1 MPGCW
6 WKWSNCDPGKALHV
20 SETDSTQGRLTSARR
35 QMLDRLLERALDLEP
50 DERVRFVAECRDR
63 APRLGGWLA
72 KLLRAMD
79 EPAGFLDRSARDLVG
94 EALQER
100 ERQFATPIPAD
111 TRLGPWRVIES
122 VGAGGMGEVY
132 RAKRADGA
140 FEMQVAIKVIRHAS
154 DQLAEL
160 LEAERQVMARIDHP
174 TIARL
179 LDGGLTEDGR
189 PYLVMEW
196 VDGPT
201 LDEWVA
207 DELPGHE
214 RMLDVFCDACMAV
227 AAAHRQLVVH
237 GDIKPSNLIVTAEG
251 QTRLLDFGVAKLLDA
266 GAGAELSDALTPG
279 FSAPEQLAAQP
290 VNTAADIYSLGA
302 LLHWMIFGAAPG
314 RGDEPLPAWRDCRRL
329 RDLKAI
335 IERATAAEPDLR
347 YATVNALLLEIQRV
361 RDNLPV
367 RARQPSPAEWLGMW
381 VRRHRLAAALGSLAL
396 VSILI
401 GVSVTAWQAR
411 VVALE
416 RDVAQTEAALSE
428 AVREHLLFLFR
439 EVGGLAEDTGELTAR
454 ELLDRT
460 ADVAE
465 DWLSEDPVVQ
475 QQVMAVL
482 GEIMIALHD
491 YSSAEPL
498 LSGFVEYDDENVSPV
513 LRSMAFRDLA
523 QVYHRQGRMRDG
535 YEVINEALDI
545 LDDFPGQHPA
555 RRSDVLQ
562 IRGRLLRDLGRWDE
576 AVDDLRRARELAV
589 GASPGPWPLM
599 ARAENNLGTT
609 LLIGGQLEEAV
620 LHLEAAEAL
629 WFAMGRGDSNDAL
642 SVMSNLAL
650 SLDRLGR
657 GDEAERRLRR
667 VIETREERYG
677 DSGAMAAARIH
688 LGRLLTVQGEYEAAE
703 GQLVAA
709 REVAR
714 RFVGEES
721 PDHGA
726 VLIGLGELAFAR
738 NDHDQALAY
747 FSESAAIMN
756 GRLGSTH
763 PYSLQAELEVT
774 NLRVRLDPEVGI
786 DAYSEVIEKARK
798 IGGAGRTVLS
808 AALCSYAAR
817 AIEEARYEPAREAA
831 EECLELREALGLGGW
846 RLTEPEL
853 LTELAAVR
861 GGEDG
866 SVQALREC
874 LERLAEQTHDEHYL
888 LRLASAGRG
897 ERVALP

>member
-1 MPGCW
+1 M
-6 WKWSNCDPGKALHV
+6 
-20 SETDSTQGRLTSARR
+20 QGRLPPARR
-35 QMLDRLLERALDLEP
+35 RVLDRLLEQSLEMPP
-50 DERVRFVAECRDR
+50 DKREQFVAECRER
-63 APRLGGWLA
+63 APRLGGWLG

-79 EPAGFLDRSARDLVG
+79 EPAEFLERSARDLVG
-94 EALQER
+94 EALEER
-100 ERQFATPIPAD
+100 EQGKSMPIPGG
-111 TRLGPWRVIES
+111 TRLGPWRIIES
-122 VGAGGMGEVY
+122 VGTGGMGDVY
-132 RAKRADGA
+132 RAERADGT
-140 FEMQVAIKVIRHAS
+140 FEMQVAIKVIRHTS

-160 LEAERQVMARIDHP
+160 LEAERQVMARINHAA
-174 TIARL
+174 IARL
-179 LDGGLTEDGR
+179 LDGGLTDDGR

-207 DELPGHE
+207 DQAPDRE
-214 RMLDVFCDACMAV
+214 RMLEVFCETCMAV
-227 AAAHRQLVVH
+227 SAAHRQLVVH
-237 GDIKPSNLIVTAEG
+237 GDIKPANLIVTAEG

-266 GAGAELSDALTPG
+266 GVGAELSDALTPG

-302 LLHWMIFGAAPG
+302 LLHWMVFGTPPDHG
-314 RGDEPLPAWRDCRRL
+314 RRLLPAWRGFRRL
-329 RDLKAI
+329 RDVEAI
-335 IERATAAEPDLR
+335 IAQATASEPDHR
-347 YATVNALLLEIQRV
+347 YATANALLLDIQRLC
-361 RDNLPV
+361 DNLPT
-367 RARQPSPAEWLGMW
+367 RARTPSPPERLRMW
-381 VRRHRLAAALGSLAL
+381 MRRHRLAAALGGLAL
-396 VSILI
+396 ASILV
-401 GVSVTAWQAR
+401 GVSATAWQAR
-411 VVALE
+411 VAALE

-439 EVGGLAEDTGELTAR
+439 EVGGLAEDTDELTAR

-498 LSGFVEYDDENVSPV
+498 LSGFIEYDDEKVSPI

-523 QVYHRQGRMRDG
+523 QVYHRQGRMQDG
-535 YEVINEALDI
+535 FEVINEALAI
-545 LDDFPGQHPA
+545 LDEFPGQQST

-576 AVDDLRRARELAV
+576 AVEDLKRARELAV
-589 GASPGPWPLM
+589 EASPGPWPLM

-609 LLIGGQLEEAV
+609 LLIGGQLEEATR
-620 LHLEAAEAL
+620 HLEGAEAL

-657 GDEAERRLRR
+657 SDEAERRLRR
-667 VIETREERYG
+667 VIETREEKYG

-688 LGRLLTVQGEYEAAE
+688 LGRLLTVQGEYDEAE
-703 GQLVAA
+703 RHLTAA
-709 REVAR
+709 RDVAR
-714 RFVGEES
+714 RFVGEDS

-738 NDHDQALAY
+738 GRYRQAETY
-747 FSESAAIMN
+747 FDESAVIMDR
-756 GRLGSTH
+756 RLGSTH
-763 PYSLQAELEVT
+763 PYSLQAALEVT
-774 NLRVRLDPEVGI
+774 NVRVRLDRDTGI
-786 DAYSEVIEKARK
+786 EAYEPVIEQARS

-808 AALCSYAAR
+808 AALCGYATR
-817 AIEEARYEPAREAA
+817 AIELEYYEAAREAA
-831 EECLELREALGLGGW
+831 EECLELREALARGGW
-846 RLTEPEL
+846 RVTEPAVL
-853 LTELAAVR
+853 VELAAVR
-861 GGEDG
+861 AGDEDG
-866 SVQALREC
+866 SGQVLWEQLQ
-874 LERLAEQTHDEHYL
+874 RLAGQTHDEHYL
-888 LRLASAGRG
+888 LRLASTGPG

>member
-1 MPGCW
+1 M
-6 WKWSNCDPGKALHV
+6 KA
-20 SETDSTQGRLTSARR
+20 RLTPARR
-35 QMLDRLLERALDLEP
+35 KMLDRLLDRSLEMAG
-50 DERVRFVAECRDR
+50 DERERFLVECRER
-63 APRLGGWLA
+63 APRLGSWLTR
-72 KLLRAMD
+72 LLRAMD
-79 EPAGFLDRSARDLVG
+79 EPAEFLECSARDLVG
-94 EALQER
+94 EALEGR
-100 ERQFATPIPAD
+100 EPGNSIPIPVG
-111 TRLGPWRVIES
+111 TRLGPWRIIES

-132 RAKRADGA
+132 RAERADGA

-154 DQLAEL
+154 DHLAEL
-160 LEAERQVMARIDHP
+160 LEAERRVMARINHAA
-174 TIARL
+174 IARL
-179 LDGGLTEDGR
+179 LDGGLTDDGR

-201 LDEWVA
+201 LDQWVA
-207 DELPGHE
+207 DEAPDRE
-214 RMLDVFCDACMAV
+214 RMLEVFCEACTAV
-227 AAAHRQLVVH
+227 SAAHRQLVVH
-237 GDIKPSNLIVTAEG
+237 GDIKPANLIVTAEG

-266 GAGAELSDALTPG
+266 GVGAELSDALTPG

-302 LLHWMIFGAAPG
+302 LLHWMVFGMPPG
-314 RGDEPLPAWRDCRRL
+314 RGAKLLPAWRDFRRL
-329 RDLKAI
+329 RDLEAI
-335 IERATAAEPDLR
+335 IDQATSNEPDQR
-347 YATVNALLLEIQRV
+347 YATANALLLDIQRLC
-361 RDNLPV
+361 DNLPI
-367 RARQPSPAEWLGMW
+367 RARSPSPPERLRMW
-381 VRRHRLAAALGSLAL
+381 MRRHRLAAALGGLAL
-396 VSILI
+396 ASIVV

-439 EVGGLAEDTGELTAR
+439 EVGELAEDTGELTAR
-454 ELLDRT
+454 EMLDHT

-498 LSGFVEYDDENVSPV
+498 LSGFIEYDDEKVSPV

-523 QVYHRQGRMRDG
+523 QVYHRQGRMQDG
-535 YEVINEALDI
+535 FEVINEALDI

-562 IRGRLLRDLGRWDE
+562 IRGRLNRDLGRWDD
-576 AVDDLRRARELAV
+576 AVEDLRRARELAV

-650 SLDRLGR
+650 GLDRLGR
-657 GDEAERRLRR
+657 SDEAERRLRR
-667 VIETREERYG
+667 VIETREEKYG

-688 LGRLLTVQGEYEAAE
+688 LGRLLTVQGNYEEAE
-703 GQLVAA
+703 VQLAAA

-738 NDHDQALAY
+738 GDFDQALAY
-747 FSESAAIMN
+747 FSHSAGIMN
-756 GRLGSTH
+756 DRLGSTH

-774 NLRVRLDPEVGI
+774 NLQVRLDPDVGI
-786 DAYSEVIEKARK
+786 DAYSEVIEQARGV
-798 IGGAGRTVLS
+798 GGAGRTVLS

-817 AIEEARYEPAREAA
+817 AIEEARYDPAREAA
-831 EECLELREALGLGGW
+831 EECLELRETLGLGGW
-846 RLTEPEL
+846 RLTEPEM

-861 GGEDG
+861 SGGEDG
-866 SVQALREC
+866 SGQALREC
-874 LERLAEQTHDEHYL
+874 LERLAEQTHEEHYL